1 MLAPLSAHNTGRIDT
16 QASISA
22 TLLQYARDLYHRV
35 GNGRRL
41 IAKSSADARGKCF
54 ASIKEAVGT
63 EGLWE
68 HTDVLEVDNADS
80 VRVEEEVLLLD
91 VGVVDVI
98 LPERGQEL
106 LRLHLSWKLP
116 RTSPAAPIPLC
127 DRKGSI
133 SGHENGQVRDSNL

>member
-1 MLAPLSAHNTGRIDT
+1 MLALALSAHNTGRIDT
-16 QASISA
+16 QAGIPT

-41 IAKSSADARGKCF
+41 IAESSADAGGKGF
-54 ASIKEAVGT
+54 ASIEEAVGT

-68 HTDVLEVDNADS
+68 HADVLEVDDADS
-80 VRVEEEVLLLD
+80 ARVEEEVLLLD

-106 LRLHLSWKLP
+106 LRLHLSWEWP
-116 RTSPAAPIPLC
+116 RTPPAAPIPL
-127 DRKGSI
+127 
-133 SGHENGQVRDSNL
+133 